1 MIRRPPRSTLFPY
14 TTLFR
19 SGCGI
24 GARPINLHLAGLEQ
38 LGAQIQQAHGYI
50 EAVAPQGLPG
60 AAIRFERITVT
71 GTEDL
76 IMAAGLAHGETGIE
90 KTARQAGGG
99 GPPH

>member
-50 EAVAPQGLPG
+50 EAVAPQGLRG
-60 AAIRFERITVT
+60 AAIRDRKSTRLNSSHTVISYAVFCLT
-71 GTEDL
+71 KK
-76 IMAAGLAHGETGIE
+76 
-90 KTARQAGGG
+90 KTASLHTDCRSTCKS
-99 GPPH
+99 